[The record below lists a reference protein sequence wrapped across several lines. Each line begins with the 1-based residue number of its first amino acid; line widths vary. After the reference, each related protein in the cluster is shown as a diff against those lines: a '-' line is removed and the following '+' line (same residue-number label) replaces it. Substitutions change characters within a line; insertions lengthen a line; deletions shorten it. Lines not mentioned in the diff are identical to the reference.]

1 MGLQHSLNSGTDEK
15 SNRDSTGSEQEL
27 ERDARTFSLLR
38 KEPRVTVSA
47 IGNGARQT
55 GRNAHQNSLV
65 RLKNRNAD
73 RATKSQ
79 ASGSLEMQ
87 IREGENMKPGRFWGR
102 PKTMALAMII
112 LVGAAGFGVARASQA
127 LFSGNTHAS
136 MKLADPS
143 EGPSKTGFAPIV
155 KAVLPDVVN
164 ISTSKVVRGQA
175 QVEQLPEGMYND
187 PFFRQFFGP
196 DGQGFNNR
204 QRNQAPRSQREE
216 SLGSGVIVSPD
227 GYILTN
233 NHVIEGATDVKVTLS
248 NKKQLQAKVIGAD
261 PKTDVA
267 VLKIEG
273 SDYPAITIGDSSK
286 VQVGDYAL
294 AVGDPFGVGQTVTM
308 GIVSAMNRG
317 NLGIEDYEDFIQTDA
332 PINPGNSGGALV
344 NDRGELIGINTA
356 IISHGSGGNQ
366 GIGFAV
372 PVNLARQVMDQI
384 MDHGK
389 VTRAYLGIV
398 VQDVTPAIAKA
409 MGQNDLHG
417 ALVGDVK
424 ASSPA
429 GKAGLERGDI
439 ILEINGKPVSDSREL
454 RMNIS
459 MMKPDADVKLKIMRD
474 GKEKDMTVKLGELPN
489 PQEQAKAEDGTSKD
503 ALEGVTLENLD
514 AESAKELGL
523 SPNTKGVVV
532 TDISPSSPEAESGLR
547 RGDVIQEVN
556 HQPVKNVSELN
567 EAIHKAGKNPL
578 LLVNRQGNTLFIA
591 A

>member
-1 MGLQHSLNSGTDEK
+1 
-15 SNRDSTGSEQEL
+15 
-27 ERDARTFSLLR
+27 
-38 KEPRVTVSA
+38 
-47 IGNGARQT
+47 
-55 GRNAHQNSLV
+55 
-65 RLKNRNAD
+65 
-73 RATKSQ
+73 
-79 ASGSLEMQ
+79 
-87 IREGENMKPGRFWGR
+87 
-102 PKTMALAMII
+102 MIL
-112 LVGAAGFGVARASQA
+112 LVGGAGFGVARAGQA
-127 LFSGNTHAS
+127 LFSGSSSHAS
-136 MKLADPS
+136 MKFADPV
-143 EGPSKTGFAPIV
+143 EGPSKAGFAPVV

-164 ISTSKVVRGQA
+164 ISTSKVVRGEA
-175 QVEQLPEGMYND
+175 EQLPEGMFND
-187 PFFRQFFGP
+187 PFFRQFFG
-196 DGQGFNNR
+196 QGPENR
-204 QRNQAPRSQREE
+204 QQFQNPRSQREE
-216 SLGSGVIVSPD
+216 SLGSGVIVSPE

-248 NKKQLQAKVIGAD
+248 NKKQLQAKVVGSD
-261 PKTDVA
+261 PKTDIA

-273 SDYPAITIGDSSK
+273 SGYPAITIGDSSK

-356 IISHGSGGNQ
+356 ILSHGSGGNQ

-372 PVNLARQVMDQI
+372 PVNLARQVMDQL

-409 MGQNDLHG
+409 MGQTELRG

-429 GKAGLERGDI
+429 GKAGLQRGDI
-439 ILEINGKPVSDSREL
+439 ILEINGKQVADSREL

-459 MMKPDADVKLKIMRD
+459 MMKPDADVKLKILRD
-474 GKEKDMTVKLGELPN
+474 GKDTDLTVKLGELPTS
-489 PQEQAKAEDGTSKD
+489 EAKAKD
-503 ALEGVTLENLD
+503 EEGASQGALEGVSLENLD
-514 AESAKELGL
+514 ADTARQLGI
-523 SPNTKGVVV
+523 SPSTKGVVV
-532 TDISPSSPEAESGLR
+532 TDISPSSPEADSGLR

-556 HQPVKNVSELN
+556 HQPVRTVAELN
-567 EAIHKAGKNPL
+567 EAVRKSGKNPL
-578 LLVNRQGNTLFIA
+578 MLVNRQGSTLFIA

>member
-1 MGLQHSLNSGTDEK
+1 
-15 SNRDSTGSEQEL
+15 
-27 ERDARTFSLLR
+27 
-38 KEPRVTVSA
+38 
-47 IGNGARQT
+47 
-55 GRNAHQNSLV
+55 
-65 RLKNRNAD
+65 
-73 RATKSQ
+73 
-79 ASGSLEMQ
+79 
-87 IREGENMKPGRFWGR
+87 MKPWKFWDK
-102 PKTMALAMII
+102 PKAMVLALIL
-112 LVGAAGFGVARASQA
+112 LVGGAGFGVARASQA
-127 LFSGNTHAS
+127 LFLGHTHAS
-136 MKLADPS
+136 MKFADPA
-143 EGPSKTGFAPIV
+143 EGPSKTGFAPVV

-164 ISTSKVVRGQA
+164 ISTSKVVRA
-175 QVEQLPEGMYND
+175 EMEQLPEGMYND

-196 DGQGFNNR
+196 GGPGMDKRG
-204 QRNQAPRSQREE
+204 NQNPRSQRED

-248 NKKQLQAKVIGAD
+248 NKKQLQAKVVGAD
-261 PKTDVA
+261 SKTDIA

-273 SDYPAITIGDSSK
+273 SSYPAITIGDSSK

-409 MGQNDLHG
+409 MGQTELRG
-417 ALVGDVK
+417 ALIGDVK
-424 ASSPA
+424 ASGPA
-429 GKAGLERGDI
+429 GKAGLQRGDI
-439 ILEINGKPVSDSREL
+439 ILAINGKPVADSREL

-459 MMKPDADVKLKIMRD
+459 MMTPDADVKVKILRD
-474 GKEKDMTVKLGELPN
+474 GKESETTVKLGELPST
-489 PQEQAKAEDGTSKD
+489 EAKAQGEEGASKD

-514 AESAKELGL
+514 ADTAKELNL
-523 SPNTKGVVV
+523 SPTTKGVVV
-532 TDISPSSPEAESGLR
+532 TEISPSSPEAESGLR

-567 EAIHKAGKNPL
+567 EAVRKSGKNPL
-578 LLVNRQGNTLFIA
+578 LLVNRQGSTLFIA

>member
-1 MGLQHSLNSGTDEK
+1 
-15 SNRDSTGSEQEL
+15 
-27 ERDARTFSLLR
+27 
-38 KEPRVTVSA
+38 
-47 IGNGARQT
+47 
-55 GRNAHQNSLV
+55 
-65 RLKNRNAD
+65 
-73 RATKSQ
+73 
-79 ASGSLEMQ
+79 
-87 IREGENMKPGRFWGR
+87 MKPWRFWGK
-102 PKTMALAMII
+102 PKAMALAMII
-112 LVGAAGFGVARASQA
+112 FVGAAGFGAARASQT
-127 LFSGNTHAS
+127 LFSHNTHATL
-136 MKLADPS
+136 KLADPS

-155 KAVLPDVVN
+155 KSVLPDVVN
-164 ISTSKVVRGQA
+164 ISTSKVVKA
-175 QVEQLPEGMYND
+175 QTELPEGMFND
-187 PFFRQFFGP
+187 PFFRQFFG
-196 DGQGFNNR
+196 QGFENR
-204 QRNQAPRSQREE
+204 GQNQNPRSQREE

-248 NKKQLQAKVIGAD
+248 NKRQLQAKVVGAD
-261 PKTDVA
+261 SKTDIA

-273 SDYPAITIGDSSK
+273 NDYPAITIGDSSK

-332 PINPGNSGGALV
+332 PINPGNSGGALI
-344 NDRGELIGINTA
+344 NDRGQLIGINTA

-409 MGQNDLHG
+409 MGQNELRG

-424 ASSPA
+424 ASGPA
-429 GKAGLERGDI
+429 GKAGLQRGDI

-459 MMKPDADVKLKIMRD
+459 MMKPDADVKVKILRG
-474 GKEKDMTVKLGELPN
+474 GKPSDVTVKLGELPA
-489 PQEQAKAEDGTSKD
+489 PQEQAKGEEGTSKD

-514 AESAKELGL
+514 ADTAKQLGL
-523 SPNTKGVVV
+523 SPATKGVVV

-556 HQPVKNVSELN
+556 HKPVRDVSELN
-567 EAIHKAGKNPL
+567 EAIRKAGKNPL
-578 LLVNRQGNTLFIA
+578 LLVNRQGSTLFIA

>member
-1 MGLQHSLNSGTDEK
+1 
-15 SNRDSTGSEQEL
+15 
-27 ERDARTFSLLR
+27 
-38 KEPRVTVSA
+38 
-47 IGNGARQT
+47 
-55 GRNAHQNSLV
+55 
-65 RLKNRNAD
+65 
-73 RATKSQ
+73 
-79 ASGSLEMQ
+79 
-87 IREGENMKPGRFWGR
+87 
-102 PKTMALAMII
+102 
-112 LVGAAGFGVARASQA
+112 
-127 LFSGNTHAS
+127 
-136 MKLADPS
+136 
-143 EGPSKTGFAPIV
+143 
-155 KAVLPDVVN
+155 
-164 ISTSKVVRGQA
+164 
-175 QVEQLPEGMYND
+175 VE
-187 PFFRQFFGP
+187 
-196 DGQGFNNR
+196 
-204 QRNQAPRSQREE
+204 
-216 SLGSGVIVSPD
+216 GSG
-227 GYILTN
+227 
-233 NHVIEGATDVKVTLS
+233 
-248 NKKQLQAKVIGAD
+248 
-261 PKTDVA
+261 
-267 VLKIEG
+267 
-273 SDYPAITIGDSSK
+273 YPTITIGDSSK

-409 MGQNDLHG
+409 MGQDELHG

-424 ASSPA
+424 ASGPA

-474 GKEKDMTVKLGELPN
+474 GKDKDMTVKLGELPN
-489 PQEQAKAEDGTSKD
+489 QKEQAKAEDGTSKD

-514 AESAKELGL
+514 ADSAKELGL
-523 SPNTKGVVV
+523 SPSTKGVVV

-556 HQPVKNVSELN
+556 HQPVRNVSELN

-578 LLVNRQGNTLFIA
+578 LLVNRQGSTLFIA